1 MYGINIG
8 CLEGV
13 SEKEVSEIPI
23 TYIDGLH
30 DKWASGP
37 EFLEALMTAAGEA
50 TGMR

>member
-13 SEKEVSEIPI
+13 SEKELSEIPI
-23 TYIDGLH
+23 TYVDGLH

-37 EFLEALMTAAGEA
+37 EFSKHL
-50 TGMR
+50 